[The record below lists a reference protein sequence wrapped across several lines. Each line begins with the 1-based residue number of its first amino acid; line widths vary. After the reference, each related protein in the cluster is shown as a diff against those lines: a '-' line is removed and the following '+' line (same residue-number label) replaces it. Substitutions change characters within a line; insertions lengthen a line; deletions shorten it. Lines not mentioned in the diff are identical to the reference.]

1 MDVQNNEHVQD
12 VTSTKTALSMLSM
25 PLRPSFEL
33 SAVVGSAPLTR
44 ADAVSKVWHY
54 IKERKLQNPQ
64 RKREIMADEKLQALF
79 GKNRVSMF
87 EMNNLLYRHPN
98 LKLGKAGLFS
108 RSSECM
114 SWRPSLLRAGTASW
128 LRLLP

>member
-25 PLRPSFEL
+25 PLCPSNEL
-33 SAVVGSAPLTR
+33 SAVVGPAPLTR

-79 GKNRVSMF
+79 GKNRVTMF
-87 EMNNLLYRHPN
+87 EMNNLLYRH
-98 LKLGKAGLFS
+98 L
-108 RSSECM
+108 
-114 SWRPSLLRAGTASW
+114 T
-128 LRLLP
+128 

>member
-1 MDVQNNEHVQD
+1 MDIQNNEHVQD
-12 VTSTKTALSMLSM
+12 VTSTKTALSLLSM
-25 PLRPSFEL
+25 PLRPSDEF

-64 RKREIMADEKLQALF
+64 CKREIMADGKLQALF

-87 EMNNLLYRHPN
+87 EMNKLLNRH
-98 LKLGKAGLFS
+98 L
-108 RSSECM
+108 
-114 SWRPSLLRAGTASW
+114 T
-128 LRLLP
+128 